1 MSIFSAPLRGAETL
15 PYGLRDVKLTPYLTA
30 TTLGTTSVDLPNSRT
45 FSFEEAEEFEELR
58 GDDKVVATVG
68 KGASVSW
75 ELESG
80 GIDLEAYQTMN
91 GGTIVETG
99 VAPNTIRTY
108 SKKSSDVRPE
118 FKVEGQAISES
129 GGDFHVVL
137 YRAKATD
144 SLSGEL
150 SDGTFWLTSASGS
163 ALPAR
168 LSGKTD
174 LLYEFVENDT
184 AVAIA

>member
-1 MSIFSAPLRGAETL
+1 MNALFPALCGAETL

-30 TTLGTTSVDLPNSRT
+30 TTLAPTSVDLPNSRT

-80 GIDLEAYQTMN
+80 GIDLDAYQTMN
-91 GGTIVETG
+91 GGTVTEGG
-99 VAPNTIRTY
+99 VAPNSTKTYTKRTT
-108 SKKSSDVRPE
+108 DTRPE

-150 SDGTFWLTSASGS
+150 ADGTFWLTSASGS
-163 ALPAR
+163 ALPSRIEA
-168 LSGKTD
+168 SKD
-174 LLYEFVENDT
+174 VLYEFIENDT
-184 AVAIA
+184 ATAIV